1 MAEPMPDSSHPEQP
15 SELPEQP
22 GLSPDSSPELPP
34 DPTPDGSFPYATWGP
49 WVALAVTFG
58 ALIFGLILSLP
69 FFVTDPGSGSDD
81 LSLTTRIATQVC
93 TAVGFIVV
101 PLMLAQLAGGPLR
114 AALRRL
120 GFVRFRIGNTIKWVV
135 IGIVVYLAFL
145 IVYSIVIGVPEQD
158 DIASDFGPIWVQI
171 LLIGIAA
178 PISEEVCFRGM
189 LFGGIRTRLP
199 LWSASLAAGIVFG
212 VLHYSTGWSAVGPLI
227 ALGVI
232 FAVVYEKSGS
242 IWAPIGMHVLN
253 NGIALVAL
261 NS

>member
-1 MAEPMPDSSHPEQP
+1 MAEPMPDSSLPEQP
-15 SELPEQP
+15 SARPEQP
-22 GLSPDSSPELPP
+22 DARP

-120 GFVRFRIGNTIKWVV
+120 GFVRFRIGNTVKWVV
-135 IGIVVYLAFL
+135 IGIVVYLVFL

-232 FAVVYEKSGS
+232 FAVVYEKTGS
-242 IWAPIGMHVLN
+242 IWAPIGMHALN